1 MYLSEKFK
9 LREYIELTMERK
21 RRKTIFDEFFGESI
35 FKDLENIFEEGFPV
49 RGGYS
54 ISIQQVGGKTIVNA
68 KVSEEVDVEQL
79 EKELRR
85 KYPNAQINIEGGKP
99 RIREVTEE
107 KEEKG
112 RDTKTLMQREAR
124 KPRIIVEDE

>member
-1 MYLSEKFK
+1 MD
-9 LREYIELTMERK
+9 RK

-35 FKDLENIFEEGFPV
+35 FEDIFGEKLPLG
-49 RGGYS
+49 GGYS
-54 ISIQQVGGKTIVNA
+54 ISIHQIGDKTVVNA
-68 KVSEEVDVEQL
+68 KVGEGVDVEQL

-99 RIREVTEE
+99 RIREVVEE
-107 KEEKG
+107 ESRG
-112 RDTKTLMQREAR
+112 AKTPSQRESK